1 VRRNAGER
9 GRGAVWAVATSAALL
24 LGIGAPVPAGAQAPA
39 KVYHV
44 GVLANSLDTSDGPL
58 FQVFLDALRGLG
70 YMQDRNMTIEW
81 RSSEGEAEKLPE
93 LAADLARAKVDV
105 IVATALQPAHAVG
118 QATKTIPIVF
128 VVTADPVGHGLV
140 ANAARPGGNMTGLAI
155 YAREESS
162 DRVLELIK
170 ATNPRASS
178 VAVLTNP
185 DNPIHRELLAQA
197 LPAAAQRTNIRLVKL
212 EARSAADL
220 QKAFETAVRERA
232 DALYVLGGDPL
243 IFINRA
249 RIVELAAK
257 NRLPAIYT
265 GRSAV
270 EAGGLMSYG
279 PKLRDLFQRAAS
291 YVDKI
296 LKGARPGDLPV
307 ERSTKFELVI
317 NLKTAKALG
326 LGISPPL
333 LQRADAVIQ

>member
-1 VRRNAGER
+1 VRRDVG
-9 GRGAVWAVATSAALL
+9 GRRRAAPVAASAALL
-24 LGIGAPVPAGAQAPA
+24 LAIGAPIPAGAQSPS

-70 YMQDRNMTIEW
+70 YVQDRNMTIDW
-81 RSSEGEAEKLPE
+81 RSSEGEVDKLPA
-93 LAADLARAKVDV
+93 LADDLARAKVDV
-105 IVATALQPAHAVG
+105 IVATALQPARAVG
-118 QATKTIPIVF
+118 QVTKTIPIVF
-128 VVTADPVGHGLV
+128 VVAADPVGNGLV
-140 ANAARPGGNMTGLAI
+140 DNPARPGANMTGLAI

-162 DRVLELIK
+162 DRVLELVK
-170 ATNPRASS
+170 ATSPRASN
-178 VAVLTNP
+178 VAVLANP
-185 DNPIHRELLAQA
+185 DNPVHRELLAQA
-197 LPAAAQRTNIRLVKL
+197 LPVAARRMNIRLVKL
-212 EARSAADL
+212 EVRSAADL
-220 QKAFETAVRERA
+220 QKAFDAAVRERA